1 MIGMKFVPNQSG
13 EDCFRAALANLLK
26 LLGDDATADQV
37 EREFWSHELMKD
49 SICSL
54 FLLPR
59 YVEDLT
65 RGRYVAR
72 LTTLLTPERIRS
84 IVANQPKER
93 QEATMEEL
101 RRGRILCRDKVPL
114 RPLSI
119 VVVRIRTAHA
129 AVYVGD
135 DVFIDDGEFTIHPI
149 DQLPA
154 VAVLTLTP
162 QVQPARLN
170 GDSFSM
176 NSTAFA
182 ASA

>member
-1 MIGMKFVPNQSG
+1 MIEMDFVPNESG
-13 EDCFRAALANLLK
+13 EDCFRASLANLLK

-37 EREFWSHELMKD
+37 EREFWSHELMQD

-65 RGRYVAR
+65 GGRYVAR
-72 LTTLLTPERIRS
+72 LTTLLSPERIRRMIS
-84 IVANQPKER
+84 GQPKER
-93 QEATMEEL
+93 QQATMDEL
-101 RRGRILCRDKVPL
+101 QRGRVLCRDRVPL
-114 RPLSI
+114 QPLSI
-119 VVVRIRTAHA
+119 IVVRIKTAHA

-135 DVFIDDGEFTIHPI
+135 DVFVDDGQLTIYRI

-162 QVQPARLN
+162 QVPARVPVE
-170 GDSFSM
+170 SYSH
-176 NSTAFA
+176 AVPA
-182 ASA
+182 